1 MLSLLKN
8 VFNMKV
14 ATELI
19 QFIVVL
25 ISEPTNVHYS
35 DLVLFFIMLTAYRL
49 FSLVKTN
56 QNKCST
62 DTMSF
67 GSIQKVVKKIKGSRN

>member
-1 MLSLLKN
+1 MLCLLN
-8 VFNMKV
+8 NLFNMKV

-25 ISEPTNVHYS
+25 INEPTNVHYS

-49 FSLVKTN
+49 FSLVQT
-56 QNKCST
+56 
-62 DTMSF
+62 
-67 GSIQKVVKKIKGSRN
+67 

>member
-8 VFNMKV
+8 VFNIKV
-14 ATELI
+14 ATKLI

-67 GSIQKVVKKIKGSRN
+67 GYIQKVVKKIKGSRN